1 MIAVPGAWKNFEE
14 IEEELS
20 LPELLQILESYREI
34 EHNRFR
40 AMAALKGIDLDAEQ
54 NAEADFERVKR
65 QAEARLRG
73 VTEEQIELAQIGIA
87 VEEF

>member
-40 AMAALKGIDLDAEQ
+40 AMAALKGIDLDAES